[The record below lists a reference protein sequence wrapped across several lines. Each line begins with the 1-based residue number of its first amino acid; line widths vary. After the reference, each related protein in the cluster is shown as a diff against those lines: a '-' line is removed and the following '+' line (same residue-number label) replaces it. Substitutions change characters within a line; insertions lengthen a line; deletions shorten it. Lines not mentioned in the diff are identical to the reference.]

1 MTVIR
6 PNSISGVSSITGNGG
21 DISIFRADGTAA
33 DVTVNNITSG
43 VITATTFSGNV
54 TGNVTGAV
62 TGSGANLTNLPAA
75 QLTGALPAISAANLT
90 GIPAANITGAL
101 PSISAANLTNIPA
114 GNLTGIVTSAR
125 LGGGTASNSTFLRGD
140 GTFAEAG
147 GGIILQEIH
156 ATQGS
161 QVEVTSSTY
170 TDTGLSASITTTGSN
185 KVLIFVAQ
193 SLEARQYNAT
203 GFAVC
208 GLRLIRTTSGS
219 DSVLYYGNRAC
230 VTSGPGSGSYF
241 VASGCVAS
249 IVQEDSPGAGTHTYK
264 TVVNRSVGGSGTAAR
279 ANSDGTASRMILME
293 VAV

>member
-6 PNSISGVSSITGNGG
+6 PNSISGITSITGFGG

-43 VITATTFSGNV
+43 VITATTFSGN
-54 TGNVTGAV
+54 V

>member
-1 MTVIR
+1 MSLELSGTTGVKGVAGSVSA
-6 PNSISGVSSITGNGG
+6 PSIVGDDTNTGISFPSADTIKFSTGGVERMQITNSGVSG
-21 DISIFRADGTAA
+21 
-33 DVTVNNITSG
+33 
-43 VITATTFSGNV
+43 
-54 TGNVTGAV
+54 
-62 TGSGANLTNLPAA
+62 
-75 QLTGALPAISAANLT
+75 T
-90 GIPAANITGAL
+90 GIGA
-101 PSISAANLTNIPA
+101 
-114 GNLTGIVTSAR
+114 GIV
-125 LGGGTASNSTFLRGD
+125 
-140 GTFAEAG
+140 
-147 GGIILQEIH
+147 LQEIH
-156 ATQGS
+156 ATVGS

-219 DSVLYYGNRAC
+219 DSILYYGNRAC

-241 VASGCVAS
+241 VASGCIAS

-293 VAV
+293 VDV